1 MINHLSELININNR
15 LILNVCLS
23 TSQVNL
29 LVAGQDGARGEGGEM
44 VSFSYLANINMQ
56 DVYEWVI

>member
-29 LVAGQDGARGEGGEM
+29 LVAEQDGARGGREGRWGELPGVQM
-44 VSFSYLANINMQ
+44 MGVES
-56 DVYEWVI
+56 

>member
-1 MINHLSELININNR
+1 MINHLSELININNS

-29 LVAGQDGARGEGGEM
+29 LVAELDGARGGRWGEVPGVQM
-44 VSFSYLANINMQ
+44 MGVES
-56 DVYEWVI
+56 